1 MTWVTASR
9 LRGTMTKT
17 AVALSILGTA
27 TTGATIPANA
37 APGFARTPAAP
48 LDDPDP
54 GLPTNPSDPRCAGMP
69 GLAQCQGGPYAMG
82 GAPTGPADLSC
93 ISMPSDPA
101 CAGGPYAPPPMVEP
115 PPMPAADPSM
125 GMPGHI

>member
-1 MTWVTASR
+1 M
-9 LRGTMTKT
+9 RGD
-17 AVALSILGTA
+17 A
-27 TTGATIPANA
+27 
-37 APGFARTPAAP
+37 
-48 LDDPDP
+48 
-54 GLPTNPSDPRCAGMP
+54 

-93 ISMPSDPA
+93 ISMPSDPV
-101 CAGGPYAPPPMVEP
+101 CAGGPYAPPPPPPIAPPPEPPAPMAAAPMAPPPMVEP